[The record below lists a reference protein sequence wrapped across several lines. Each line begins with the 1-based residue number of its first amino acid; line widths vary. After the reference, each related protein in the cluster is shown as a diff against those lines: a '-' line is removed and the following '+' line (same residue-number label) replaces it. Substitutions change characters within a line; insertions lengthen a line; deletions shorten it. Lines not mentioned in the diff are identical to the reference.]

1 MICERCGHSMPDGS
15 LTCENCG
22 TYLGRYGGSALQET
36 GVRAIRQGRV
46 SASAPTLPSG
56 GSRTREYGDYDL
68 SALPVEEN
76 DRAPRRRQAPM
87 YQTARGSSRPDTRRG
102 VPVNA
107 RGRAPSLNTRHGR
120 IHAVRRH
127 NINWMLI
134 GVALTLVL
142 ILAGAGYMLYM
153 SRSDSGQRATAR
165 RNTMAATEG
174 MFALAQNTKDPLL
187 QEEREALLKQWGGVP
202 AQAYWLAGQD
212 YLDVGDVQAAIT
224 CLRIGDAIDPDNYDG
239 LLLLANAYELD
250 AQDEQAEAVYLRLAQ
265 EVSPFRS
272 EAYTALISMYQEQE
286 RRPEAA
292 DMMLLAYENTDRE
305 NFRQQREDYIPAMP
319 EVSLTAGRYEISAME
334 QDISLTS
341 PQGYDVYYTVDDDAE
356 LPEDGILCEDGT
368 IIPKEGAVTL
378 RAVAVSGDLVSDPL
392 SVSYNFYYPTPPAPK
407 CNLAPNTYK
416 TLREVSLRAG
426 ALSETQAA
434 GLTKAEQAEIES
446 HYVYYYTIDGSTP
459 TEESPVY
466 DGTPIKLPSGRVKLK
481 AVCVNQYGK
490 MSPTLEVEYKFNVK
504 PDPLKMY
511 GETDTFGSFTLN
523 KTSIDE
529 FKSAFGNPTQ
539 ELETTYLNLT
549 NSARHLQYSWGY
561 AVFILENSAWQLV
574 RVDMNSEIGTPPR
587 GVGFGSTESEIASV
601 YKDFGQVQAPN
612 GTRGLYYDYPNVGQV
627 LVNDDGTRTVRYSC
641 QTAASRVWVLE
652 YDLGSNG
659 RVNHI
664 ANYYQP

>member
-1 MICERCGHSMPDGS
+1 
-15 LTCENCG
+15 
-22 TYLGRYGGSALQET
+22 
-36 GVRAIRQGRV
+36 
-46 SASAPTLPSG
+46 
-56 GSRTREYGDYDL
+56 
-68 SALPVEEN
+68 
-76 DRAPRRRQAPM
+76 M

-601 YKDFGQVQAPN
+601 YKDFGQLQAPN

-641 QTAASRVWVLE
+641 QTAASRVWILE

>member
-1 MICERCGHSMPDGS
+1 MLCERCGHSMPDGS

-76 DRAPRRRQAPM
+76 DRAPRRRPAPM

-292 DMMLLAYENTDRE
+292 DMMLLAYENTGRE
-305 NFRQQREDYIPAMP
+305 SFKLQREDFIPLSP
-319 EVSLTAGRYEISAME
+319 QTSLTAGRY
-334 QDISLTS
+334 DISELEDDVYFSS
-341 PQGYDVYYTVDDDAE
+341 PQGYDVYYTLDDDAV
-356 LPEDGILCEDGT
+356 LPQDGILTLDGS
-368 IIPKEGAVTL
+368 IHPEEGTVTL
-378 RAVAVSGDLVSDPL
+378 RAVCVSGDLVSDPI
-392 SVSYNFYYPTPPAPK
+392 SVTYVFYYPSPPAPN
-407 CNLAPNTYK
+407 CNLAPNTYSS
-416 TLREVSLRAG
+416 THTVSLRPG
-426 ALSETQAA
+426 QLSDD
-434 GLTKAEQAEIES
+434 LTNKEKEEMIS
-446 HYVYYYTIDGSTP
+446 HFKYYYTIDGSP
-459 TEESPVY
+459 PSEESPEF
-466 DGTPIKLPSGRVKLK
+466 DSTPIALPTRGYVTLR
-481 AVCVNQYGK
+481 AICVNQYGK
-490 MSPTLEVEYKFNVK
+490 KSSTLEVTYKFTHG
-504 PDPLKMY
+504 PLMPGMY
-511 GETDTFGSFTLN
+511 ASTDVFSGFELN
-523 KTSIDE
+523 KTTMES
-529 FKSAFGNPTQ
+529 FTSAFGQPKEQ
-539 ELETTYLNLT
+539 LETTYLT
-549 NSARHLQYSWGY
+549 MEGQARHLTYDWGY
-561 AVFILENSAWQLV
+561 AVFVLTDGKWQLT
-574 RVDMNSEIGTPPR
+574 RIDMTSSIAQGPR
-587 GVGFGSTESEIASV
+587 GVGFGSTLEEITAA
-601 YKDFGQVQAPN
+601 YKDFGQVQSPD
-612 GTRGLYYDYPNVGQV
+612 GSRGLYYDLPNVGRVEKPQ
-627 LVNDDGTRTVRYSC
+627 DDGKRTVSYTC
-641 QTAASRVWVLE
+641 QAPDGHKWVLN
-652 YDLGSNG
+652 YHLSASG
-659 RVNHI
+659 RVERIEH
-664 ANYYQP
+664 YYQP

>member
-1 MICERCGHSMPDGS
+1 
-15 LTCENCG
+15 
-22 TYLGRYGGSALQET
+22 
-36 GVRAIRQGRV
+36 
-46 SASAPTLPSG
+46 
-56 GSRTREYGDYDL
+56 
-68 SALPVEEN
+68 
-76 DRAPRRRQAPM
+76 M

-187 QEEREALLKQWGGVP
+187 QEEREALLKQWSGVP

>member
-1 MICERCGHSMPDGS
+1 
-15 LTCENCG
+15 
-22 TYLGRYGGSALQET
+22 
-36 GVRAIRQGRV
+36 
-46 SASAPTLPSG
+46 
-56 GSRTREYGDYDL
+56 
-68 SALPVEEN
+68 
-76 DRAPRRRQAPM
+76 
-87 YQTARGSSRPDTRRG
+87 
-102 VPVNA
+102 
-107 RGRAPSLNTRHGR
+107 
-120 IHAVRRH
+120 
-127 NINWMLI
+127 MLI